1 MQDNVTQAANVER
14 ELRLDA
20 KAFRENSIW
29 NQDGDEIRL
38 TKTADRLDA
47 AADFIAS
54 KSEAVQKLVDAL
66 ERARGQFAHYADL
79 HACKG
84 TPDGDAKAATNLA
97 LANEMAAA
105 LAAHRES
112 QP

>member
-1 MQDNVTQAANVER
+1 MQDNVTQAASVER

-54 KSEAVQKLVDAL
+54 KSEAVQKLVQAL
-66 ERARGQFAHYADL
+66 ERAIPYIEGMQMEGDMEAFDDLNFAKDI
-79 HACKG
+79 
-84 TPDGDAKAATNLA
+84 
-97 LANEMAAA
+97 